1 MSVQDTT
8 RRKSEVSRKAEPS
21 SGEREAEAHVPEW
34 AEDMEHTLKRLAKDK
49 QAKRDKQPGLYR

>member
-21 SGEREAEAHVPEW
+21 AGAREAEAHVPEW